1 MAESPIEKEVRGSG
15 EKHAVQYYEH
25 AVDAHGNLVYE
36 NLEEEPELHV
46 RTYLAL
52 ASMFLLNLVQVFA
65 LQGPPA
71 VVCPSSQRPTVSS
84 YPDYMP

>member
-1 MAESPIEKEVRGSG
+1 MAQSPMEKEVQSGTYG
-15 EKHAVQYYEH
+15 EKHGVDVHEH

-36 NLEEEPELHV
+36 NLEEEPELHA

-71 VVCPSSQRPTVSS
+71 VVCTTSSLQVK
-84 YPDYMP
+84 